1 MRKLIE
7 RWSLR
12 IRLIFVLLKLT
23 SSYTNEHDTSPF
35 GLHLQEERRQEHH
48 LTKDTEISW
57 GNEDNITEKWR
68 TEECKQSN
76 TIAHDLWQTT
86 GHFERSD
93 RTVRGIQSPSKPVAW
108 NLKWLFFP
116 NFTNMKDLKITHLM
130 IDKKCNRLYPWNCIS
145 HRQRS
150 SLVTAVKLSKA
161 FTWGQTQLKLT
172 VVEKNC
178 LLI

>member
-1 MRKLIE
+1 MGKLTE

-12 IRLIFVLLKLT
+12 IRLIFVLLKLS

-48 LTKDTEISW
+48 LTKDTELSW
-57 GNEDNITEKWR
+57 GNEVNITEKWR

-76 TIAHDLWQTT
+76 TIAHDLWQTI
-86 GHFERSD
+86 GLFERSW
-93 RTVRGIQSPSKPVAW
+93 TVREIQSPSKPVPW

-130 IDKKCNRLYPWNCIS
+130 IDKKRNRLFPRKCNIP
-145 HRQRS
+145 
-150 SLVTAVKLSKA
+150 
-161 FTWGQTQLKLT
+161 
-172 VVEKNC
+172 
-178 LLI
+178 

>member
-12 IRLIFVLLKLT
+12 IRLIFVLLKLS

-57 GNEDNITEKWR
+57 GNEDNMRNGELKSASKVTR
-68 TEECKQSN
+68 SLMTFGRQQGFLN
-76 TIAHDLWQTT
+76 AH
-86 GHFERSD
+86 
-93 RTVRGIQSPSKPVAW
+93 RTVREIQSPSKPVAW

-116 NFTNMKDLKITHLM
+116 NFTKMKDLKITHFM

-172 VVEKNC
+172 MVEKNC